1 VVNGKTETVIA
12 TNGAVR
18 AAMEKKGEDAQAVA
32 GELARLWQAEA
43 RLGGLIAAFEG
54 EAT

>member
-1 VVNGKTETVIA
+1 VVNGEAGTVIV

-18 AAMEKKGEDAQAVA
+18 AAVEKKGEDAQAVA

-43 RLGGLIAAFEG
+43 RLEGLIAAFEG